1 MNNLIDINTLLKD
14 DIDNNNYIESLLNS
28 LKKHELITVTDY
40 ENIIMKLIQLLSF
53 QIKRY
58 TGDMTSSVPVSVAK
72 NLNTSNLWIIGFY
85 LKDKSIDESI
95 DNLINKDI
103 NYLFECS
110 KKKLNLIINKTKMFY
125 NTIFLN
131 NIIEIDNY
139 FYNATLKDGIKGFF
153 KLYNYSY
160 DAHTITISVDYE
172 TCIGRP
178 NLYGIEFINKYLE
191 FINYENIF
199 CNKFNNIDKMLQKI
213 YNKYQDM
220 PINIF
225 ENVLIMS
232 VILEYFNKNNFD
244 LDVLIDVEKLYAE
257 FSENENLYVQKL
269 NYSYNKLI
277 NKMNISGKMKEY
289 IDKCFEKI
297 LKKIVLA
304 TKCSNLELLLG
315 YQENKYID
323 YYVNNNLDNHKFN
336 DLIKNCGINSIA
348 NKEIN
353 SIYDVIE
360 IFNELNEKELE
371 LILSKLQTIEL
382 MILKKY
388 YSDTLENEY
397 VEKQLNRVIMLKNP
411 REQEI
416 IYNNYKYINI
426 IDES

>member
-14 DIDNNNYIESLLNS
+14 DIDNNYIESLLNS

-58 TGDMTSSVPVSVAK
+58 TGDMTSSVPISVAK
-72 NLNTSNLWIIGFY
+72 NLNASNLWIIGFY

-232 VILEYFNKNNFD
+232 VVLEYFNKNNFD

-257 FSENENLYVQKL
+257 FSENEDLYVQNL

-277 NKMNISGKMKEY
+277 TKMNISGKMKEY

>member
-72 NLNTSNLWIIGFY
+72 NLNASNLWIIGFY

-131 NIIEIDNY
+131 NITEIDNY

-232 VILEYFNKNNFD
+232 VVLEYFNKNNFD

-257 FSENENLYVQKL
+257 FSENENLYVQNL

>member
-28 LKKHELITVTDY
+28 LKKHELITVNDY

-72 NLNTSNLWIIGFY
+72 NLNTSNLWIIDFY

-232 VILEYFNKNNFD
+232 VVLEYFNKNNFD

-257 FSENENLYVQKL
+257 FSENENLYVQNL

-336 DLIKNCGINSIA
+336 DLIKNCGINNIA

>member
-14 DIDNNNYIESLLNS
+14 DIDNNYIESLLNS

-58 TGDMTSSVPVSVAK
+58 TGDMTSSVPISVAK
-72 NLNTSNLWIIGFY
+72 NLNASNLWIIGFY

-232 VILEYFNKNNFD
+232 VVLEYFNKNNFD

-257 FSENENLYVQKL
+257 FSENEDLYVQNL

-277 NKMNISGKMKEY
+277 TKMNISGKMKEY

-304 TKCSNLELLLG
+304 TKCGNLELLLG

-382 MILKKY
+382 LILKKY

>member
-72 NLNTSNLWIIGFY
+72 NLNTSNLWIIDFY

-257 FSENENLYVQKL
+257 FSENENLYVQNL